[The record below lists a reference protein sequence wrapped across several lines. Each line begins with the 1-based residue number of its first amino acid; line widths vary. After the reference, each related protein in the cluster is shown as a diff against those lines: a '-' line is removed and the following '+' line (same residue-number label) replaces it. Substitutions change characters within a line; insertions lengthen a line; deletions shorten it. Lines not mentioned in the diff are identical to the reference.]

1 MHRLWLWPGNDIVTP
16 FISKAFDTLAKG
28 LSPPILSRG
37 AISTWVTAAFPA
49 FPMVAFFTDQFML
62 KKVAF

>member
-1 MHRLWLWPGNDIVTP
+1 MHWLWLWPGNDIVTP

-28 LSPPILSRG
+28 LSFLNRG

-49 FPMVAFFTDQFML
+49 FPMVAIFTDQFML
-62 KKVAF
+62 KKVAFWF

>member
-28 LSPPILSRG
+28 LSFLNRG

-49 FPMVAFFTDQFML
+49 FPMVAIFTDQFML
-62 KKVAF
+62 KKVAFWF